1 MPCLGQ
7 KVQPMPYRPLF
18 PFLLVWVMLES
29 SLHPQLEPQIEHF
42 YDVCPVD
49 GRFKADNRVTQR
61 QCHSGGRGHLET
73 AYTTAFLSA
82 AS

>member
-1 MPCLGQ
+1 MPC
-7 KVQPMPYRPLF
+7 RHLF
-18 PFLLVWVMLES
+18 PFLLVWVMLAS
-29 SLHPQLEPQIEHF
+29 SLHPQPAPQIEHF

-73 AYTTAFLSA
+73 AYTAAAFLSA
-82 AS
+82 AP